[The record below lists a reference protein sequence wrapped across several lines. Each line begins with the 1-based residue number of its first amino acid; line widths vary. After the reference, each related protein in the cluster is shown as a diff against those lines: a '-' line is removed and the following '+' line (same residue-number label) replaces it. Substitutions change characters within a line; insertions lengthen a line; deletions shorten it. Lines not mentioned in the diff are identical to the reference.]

1 MREPFYVP
9 HEYNQGGDF
18 IIGEITSQFFLLFEP
33 ISFMEHPR
41 TKLIDQ
47 ILAVPK
53 NYQHVLA
60 FLFAVKEV
68 NEDPKVLPNVSLG
81 FHIYDSYFNAKMT
94 YQNTLNVLF
103 NLKKIIPNYSCDAE
117 KNLIAVI
124 GGLDSE
130 TSLHIANFLSIYKI
144 PQLHPFLRSISFNNS
159 AGDTIYFNEK
169 NELAAGLDITN
180 WITFP
185 NKSFLRVKLG
195 RMDPH
200 ASPGTEFTI
209 NESIITWHKD
219 FNQALPLAV
228 CNDNCYP
235 GYSRKRKED
244 KPFCC
249 YDCAPCPEGKIS
261 DQSDMNDCVTCPEHL
276 YPKRDR
282 TQCLPKILNFLSYD
296 EPLGIILAFLA
307 LFLSLITSVVLGIF
321 IRFQNT
327 PIVKA
332 NNRNLTYSLLIS
344 LLLCFLCSLLFIGQ
358 PQTLTCLLR
367 QTAFGLIFSVAVS
380 SVLAKT
386 TTVVLAFMASKPG
399 GRTRKWLGKKLANSV
414 VLSCSIFQ
422 AGICMLWLVTAPP
435 FAYLD
440 MHSLAEEIV
449 VECNEGSVTMFYCVL
464 GYLGLMALVTFAVAF
479 FARKLPNTFNEAKF
493 ITFSML
499 LFCSVWVTFV
509 PTYLSTKGKYMVSVE
524 IFSILASGA
533 GLLGCIFF
541 PKCYIIILRPKLNSK
556 DQMLVRNK

>member
-1 MREPFYVP
+1 MR
-9 HEYNQGGDF
+9 
-18 IIGEITSQFFLLFEP
+18 
-33 ISFMEHPR
+33 
-41 TKLIDQ
+41 
-47 ILAVPK
+47 AVPK

-68 NEDPKVLPNVSLG
+68 NDDPKVLPNVSLG

-103 NLKKIIPNYSCDAE
+103 NLKKIIPNYSCDTE

-130 TSLHIANFLSIYKI
+130 TSFYIANFLSIYKI
-144 PQLHPFLRSISFNNS
+144 P
-159 AGDTIYFNEK
+159 
-169 NELAAGLDITN
+169 
-180 WITFP
+180 
-185 NKSFLRVKLG
+185 
-195 RMDPH
+195 
-200 ASPGTEFTI
+200 
-209 NESIITWHKD
+209 
-219 FNQALPLAV
+219 QALPLAV

-249 YDCAPCPEGKIS
+249 YDCAPCPVGKIS
-261 DQSDMNDCVTCPEHL
+261 DQSDMNECVTCPEHL

-296 EPLGIILAFLA
+296 EPLGITLAFLA

-367 QTAFGLIFSVAVS
+367 QTAFGLTFSVAVS

-399 GRTRKWLGKKLANSV
+399 GKTRKWLGKKLANSV

-435 FAYLD
+435 STYLD
-440 MHSLAEEIV
+440 MHSLVEEIV

-464 GYLGLMALVTFAVAF
+464 GYLGLMALVTFVVAF

-509 PTYLSTKGKYMVSVE
+509 PTYLSTKGKYIVSVE
-524 IFSILASGA
+524 IFSILASSA

-541 PKCYIIILRPKLNSK
+541 PKCYIIILRPELNSK

>member
-1 MREPFYVP
+1 M
-9 HEYNQGGDF
+9 
-18 IIGEITSQFFLLFEP
+18 SLL
-33 ISFMEHPR
+33 H
-41 TKLIDQ
+41 
-47 ILAVPK
+47 
-53 NYQHVLA
+53 
-60 FLFAVKEV
+60 
-68 NEDPKVLPNVSLG
+68 
-81 FHIYDSYFNAKMT
+81 
-94 YQNTLNVLF
+94 
-103 NLKKIIPNYSCDAE
+103 
-117 KNLIAVI
+117 
-124 GGLDSE
+124 
-130 TSLHIANFLSIYKI
+130 
-144 PQLHPFLRSISFNNS
+144 
-159 AGDTIYFNEK
+159 
-169 NELAAGLDITN
+169 
-180 WITFP
+180 
-185 NKSFLRVKLG
+185 
-195 RMDPH
+195 
-200 ASPGTEFTI
+200 
-209 NESIITWHKD
+209 
-219 FNQALPLAV
+219 
-228 CNDNCYP
+228 
-235 GYSRKRKED
+235 
-244 KPFCC
+244 
-249 YDCAPCPEGKIS
+249 
-261 DQSDMNDCVTCPEHL
+261 MNDCVTCPEHL

-367 QTAFGLIFSVAVS
+367 QTAFGLIFSVAIS

-386 TTVVLAFMASKPG
+386 ITVVFAFMASKPG
-399 GRTRKWLGKKLANSV
+399 GRMRKWLGKKLANSV

-435 FAYLD
+435 STYLD
-440 MHSLAEEIV
+440 MHSLVEEIV

-479 FARKLPNTFNEAKF
+479 FARNLPNTFNEAKF

-524 IFSILASGA
+524 IFSILASSA